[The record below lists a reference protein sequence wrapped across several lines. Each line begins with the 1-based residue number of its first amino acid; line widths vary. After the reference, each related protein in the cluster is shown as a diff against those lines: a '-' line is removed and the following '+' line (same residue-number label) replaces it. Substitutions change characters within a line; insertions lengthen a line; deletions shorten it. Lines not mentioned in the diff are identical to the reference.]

1 MAGKPIETVITTDV
15 DGVIKGAEKVADS
28 FEDIQDSLKDT
39 GKAGDKAFEQL
50 EDSAGDAAKVI
61 DRDLTK
67 ALAEVE
73 DKAQSTGRTI
83 GKNVKSGTDKAGE
96 GMSELRDESKST
108 AKEAA
113 ASFGSIEDA
122 ADAVQEVVANAFVGF
137 GPAGLAAGIVAAAG
151 IGLAISA
158 LTENAEKIAEN
169 KERMAELAT
178 EIYEVGGDLALVD
191 FADRMQEWGLAIQD
205 TKEFWEVWQ
214 KDAKN
219 GFDVIQEESK
229 KAGTQWVSA
238 FKGAHGTM
246 EDSQKFLQDTQ
257 KDFEELT
264 KSVDDA
270 GVSYD
275 SYGNA
280 ISNANIEDEKRLE
293 ALKKQRDAAQK
304 NNDEI
309 RKAIAAARDLE
320 AVNGKSAE
328 ALAKHAEEVEKNAK
342 AEAERLRFV
351 KDTPEALQYA
361 TEKTEEANEA
371 EAERRGYID
380 GTTEALRRNLD
391 IQEKVTD
398 ALKGAITYELD
409 YLDSAAD
416 LTTKLTESSYAWDI
430 NTKAG
435 RDNQRAVIDI
445 ANGIEDM
452 AKAQIDAGGN
462 VDDVTAKFNTQKDA
476 LINQVAPA
484 FGGSKEAARQY
495 IEQILKTP
503 TAVNTKVAL
512 TGIPQAEE
520 EVRAFTDKGR
530 HLLVNIKTGDTSSV
544 DNYIRTNTGKTL
556 YMDFAPRGGVAA
568 TN

>member
-1 MAGKPIETVITTDV
+1 MAGRPIEIPVVVNSD
-15 DGVIKGAEKVADS
+15 GAEKGAANVADA
-28 FEDIQDSLKDT
+28 FDEIEDSLKSVA
-39 GKAGDKAFEQL
+39 KVGDKTAASL
-50 EDSAGDAAKVI
+50 EDDMSDAAKKI

-67 ALAEVE
+67 ALDEVE
-73 DKAQSTGRTI
+73 DNAKSAGRTI
-83 GKNVKSGTDKAGE
+83 GKNVKDGTDRAGE

-122 ADAVQEVVANAFVGF
+122 ADALQEVAANAFAGF
-137 GPAGLAAGIVAAAG
+137 GPAGMAAGALAAVG
-151 IGLAISA
+151 IGLAISS

-169 KERMAELAT
+169 KERLADLAT
-178 EIYEVGGDLALVD
+178 EIYELGGDLTAVD
-191 FADRMQEWGLAIQD
+191 FASRMQEWGLAIQD

-229 KAGTQWVSA
+229 KAGTRWVDA

-246 EDSQKFLQDTQ
+246 EDSQKFLQETQ
-257 KDFEELT
+257 KDFEELRRT
-264 KSVDDA
+264 VDDA

-275 SYGNA
+275 SYGNS
-280 ISNANIEDEKRLE
+280 ISNANIEDEKRLD
-293 ALKKQRDAAQK
+293 ALKKQREAAQQ

-328 ALAKHAEEVEKNAK
+328 ALAKHAEEVEKNAE
-342 AEAERLRFV
+342 AEKERLRFV
-351 KDTPEALQYA
+351 RDTPEALQYA

-398 ALKGAITYELD
+398 ALKGAITSELD
-409 YLDSAAD
+409 YLDSVGD
-416 LTTKLTESSYAWDI
+416 LSTKLTESSYAWDT

-452 AKAQIDAGGN
+452 AKASIDAGGN
-462 VDDVTAKFNTQKDA
+462 VDDVTAKFNAQKDA

-495 IEQILKTP
+495 IEQILKAP
-503 TAVNTKVAL
+503 TAVNTKVNL
-512 TGIPQAEE
+512 SGIPQAEE
-520 EVRAFTDKGR
+520 EVRAFTEKGR
-530 HLLVNIKTGDTSSV
+530 HLYVNIKTGDTSSV
-544 DNYIRTNTGKTL
+544 DNYIRTNSGKTL